1 VATYRASV
9 SWRSEASGAEFL
21 KGQYSRGHCVRFED
35 GPEVQGTASHHV
47 VGKKW
52 TEAGAVDPEQML
64 VGAIS
69 TCHMLSFLHV
79 ARDAGF
85 VITSYEDDA
94 EGVMEKNA
102 AGKYA
107 VTRATL
113 NPKILYEGK
122 EPTAEESEHL
132 HHRAHEECFIANS
145 VETEIVVSFQSSAIS
160 HQ

>member
-1 VATYRASV
+1 
-9 SWRSEASGAEFL
+9 
-21 KGQYSRGHCVRFED
+21 
-35 GPEVQGTASHHV
+35 
-47 VGKKW
+47 
-52 TEAGAVDPEQML
+52 VDPEQML

-85 VITSYEDDA
+85 VVSSYDDDA

-107 VTRATL
+107 VTRVTL
-113 NPKILYEGK
+113 SPTIIYAGK
-122 EPTAEESEHL
+122 EPTLEESEHL

-145 VETEIVVSFQSSAIS
+145 VKTKIVVSEHASKQLQTERRKDAESRTD
-160 HQ
+160 